1 MTFTADAAVWTQDT
15 HERTWQMTETAAQP
29 AYASTNPAT
38 GEVAAT
44 FDFATDAAI
53 GEALAAGHRA
63 FLDWRTLT
71 VQERAAL
78 AKRIGGL
85 FAERCDELAQ
95 IAVEE
100 MGKPLGE
107 AVEEVEFCQAIFDYY
122 AEHGPDLAADQPIT
136 SFSGDQAVVE
146 KRPIGLLLG
155 VMPWNFPYYQV
166 ARFAAPNMVLGNTML
181 LKHAESVPRCAEA
194 IQRLFDDAGVPAGV
208 YQNVFATFGQVE
220 QIIADPRVQGVSL
233 TGSERAGSRIAALAG
248 QHLKK
253 CVLELGGSDPYV
265 VLDADDVAAAAT
277 QAWETRIY
285 NTGQACNSNKR
296 MIVMDDVYEPFV
308 ARLTELAGGLNP
320 GDYSPL
326 SSRTA
331 LDRLKE
337 VVDDAVA
344 QGATL
349 HAGGLVGDGPGA
361 YYSPAVLTGV
371 TPQMRAYREELFGPV
386 AVVYKVSSDEEALEL
401 ANDTDYGLGGAV
413 FSSDVDRATRV
424 AARLDVG
431 MANVNTPAGEG
442 AEIPFGGVK
451 RSGFGRELGPLGMD
465 EFVNKRMFYVKS
477 S

>member
-1 MTFTADAAVWTQDT
+1 
-15 HERTWQMTETAAQP
+15 MTETAAQP

-320 GDYSPL
+320 GD
-326 SSRTA
+326 SRRCRRGPRWTVSRRSWTTPWPRGRRCTRAVWSATA
-331 LDRLKE
+331 R
-337 VVDDAVA
+337 AR
-344 QGATL
+344 TTR
-349 HAGGLVGDGPGA
+349 PPS
-361 YYSPAVLTGV
+361 SPASRRRCAPTARSSSARWPSSTRSPPTRRRWSWPTTPTTASAVRCSAPTWTGRPRWPHGS
-371 TPQMRAYREELFGPV
+371 TSAWRTSTRRPARARR
-386 AVVYKVSSDEEALEL
+386 SRSEA
-401 ANDTDYGLGGAV
+401 
-413 FSSDVDRATRV
+413 
-424 AARLDVG
+424 
-431 MANVNTPAGEG
+431 
-442 AEIPFGGVK
+442 
-451 RSGFGRELGPLGMD
+451 
-465 EFVNKRMFYVKS
+465 
-477 S
+477 